1 MAPPAR
7 PARAGRKSYDE
18 AYFTRWYRDPRT
30 RVSSPDATR
39 RKIHMVAAVAE
50 YFLGRKLRS
59 VLDIGA
65 GEGVWGVE
73 LRRLRP
79 KLRYVGV
86 DSSEY
91 AVKRHGR
98 ERNIVLGSFETLPAL
113 RLPDEIDL
121 IVCADMLQYVPTP
134 VLKRGMAHL
143 AERLVGVAYLE
154 AFTTADE
161 MEGDL
166 DGWHQRSR
174 SRYLK
179 IFADAGLVGCGMHCY
194 LTAELAEK
202 AVELELRD
210 R

>member
-30 RVSSPDATR
+30 RVSSPEAVR
-39 RKIHMVAAVAE
+39 RKIHMVTGVAE

-59 VLDIGA
+59 VLDVGA

-79 KLRYVGV
+79 KLRYLGI
-86 DSSEY
+86 DPSEY
-91 AVKRHGR
+91 AVKRFGR
-98 ERNIVLGSFETLPAL
+98 ARGIIRGTFESLPSLRLGSEY
-113 RLPDEIDL
+113 DL

-134 VLKRGMAHL
+134 VLKRGIRHL
-143 AERLVGVAYLE
+143 SRRIVGVAYLE
-154 AFTTADE
+154 AFTSADQ

-166 DGWHQRSR
+166 EGWYDRTKSQYRR
-174 SRYLK
+174 
-179 IFADAGLVGCGMHCY
+179 IFGDAGLVGCGMHCY
-194 LTAELAEK
+194 VTARLAEN
-202 AVELELRD
+202 AVQLELS
-210 R
+210 